1 MFGKQQVL
9 RKCNGYDNNNTVVQ
23 IMVSGT
29 RRPELDSWSL
39 LADDL
44 GKVTAKSPFL
54 HSLPKLKRPSHQCET
69 TKASAR

>member
-9 RKCNGYDNNNTVVQ
+9 RKCKEYDNNNTVVQ

-44 GKVTAKSPFL
+44 GKVNCKISVPPF
-54 HSLPKLKRPSHQCET
+54 SSKIKT
-69 TKASAR
+69 TFPPV